1 MYLSALTALN
11 RKDGKLV
18 ILASVAY
25 PAAGRDTAKVAAAY
39 NELVAGTKA
48 GAEKRAKYSHIMLM
62 IENQVRNTHQFPDLA
77 AEAVKQEAR
86 LSKTEAA
93 EKLARVKT
101 IYAETERLKAEV
113 DAKFENAR
121 QQALELGIIKD
132 DVEVLVPEVI
142 DPVIAAA
149 KELRQ
154 KATALLQTAQDAQMA
169 ADGAIGQANHDHLV
183 KTAAAALEAA
193 AQADNDATQAE
204 SALQ

>member
-1 MYLSALTALN
+1 MYLSVLTALN

-18 ILASVAY
+18 ILASAAY

-86 LSKTEAA
+86 LTKTEAA

-121 QQALELGIIKD
+121 QQAIELGIIED
-132 DVEVLVPEVI
+132 DAEAPVPETF

-154 KATALLQTAQDAQMA
+154 KATALLQTAQNAQMA
-169 ADGAIGQANHDHLV
+169 ADGAIGQTNHAQLV
-183 KTAAAALEAA
+183 KAAEDALEAA
-193 AQADNDATQAE
+193 THAENDAAQAE